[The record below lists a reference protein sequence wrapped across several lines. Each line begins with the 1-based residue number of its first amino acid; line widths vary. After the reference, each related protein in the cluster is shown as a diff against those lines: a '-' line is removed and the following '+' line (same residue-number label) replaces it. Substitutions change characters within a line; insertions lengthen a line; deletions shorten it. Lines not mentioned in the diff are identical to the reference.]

1 MSADQRPFQWRGSVL
16 PLGREADPKPA
27 NTVALIDRDHFF
39 ASASHSSG
47 STRPRHK
54 GLGYSMLIALGL
66 FPLTACTVGPDFVRP
81 HAPQVSQWSK
91 PEKVAASQAVTAEMD
106 ERWWDVF
113 NDRQLSALSRRALT
127 DNLDLQLASS
137 RLQQSRAARQVITAS
152 QYPTTAATGG
162 YGRKRNSAEGLS
174 DPSGHNGH
182 SAFNL
187 WEAGFSAA
195 WELDLWGRVRRETE
209 AADATLEV
217 AENDRRGVLLS
228 VLAETAQDY
237 IQLRG
242 VQSTRGVTEQNLEVA
257 RHSLK
262 LSQLRL
268 ADGVATDLDVAEA
281 AAQVAAIE
289 ARLPALQQ
297 RQAQLINAL
306 SLLMGERPQA
316 LQAELSKDVPVPQTP
331 RQVAIGLP
339 SQLAER
345 RPDIRQAEARLH
357 AATASIGVAKGDF
370 YPRIT
375 LSGNV
380 GSQAMQLSDLGSWGS
395 RQFGI
400 GPQFSLPL
408 FDGGRLR
415 GMLQLREA
423 QQLEAALGYQQ
434 TVLRAWH
441 EIDDQLT
448 SYNTSQLRRDSLA
461 EAVRQNQIALRT
473 AQRQYVEGVVDFVNV
488 LTVQGELLATQEQW
502 VQSATDVSLAMVGL
516 YKALGGGWESVY
528 PLAGDLA
535 LR

>member
-1 MSADQRPFQWRGSVL
+1 MSRLLQPVFVL
-16 PLGREADPKPA
+16 SLLSLA
-27 NTVALIDRDHFF
+27 
-39 ASASHSSG
+39 
-47 STRPRHK
+47 
-54 GLGYSMLIALGL
+54 
-66 FPLTACTVGPDFVRP
+66 ACTVGPDFQRP
-81 HAPQVSQWSK
+81 EGPRVEAWASPQKAAPSQV
-91 PEKVAASQAVTAEMD
+91 VTSPLD

-113 NDRQLSALSRRALT
+113 KDPQLSALSRRVLT
-127 DNLDLQLASS
+127 DNLDLQLATS
-137 RLQQSRAARQVITAS
+137 RLQQSRAARQVITAER
-152 QYPTTAATGG
+152 YPTSSASGG
-162 YGRKRNSAEGLS
+162 YARKRNSGEGLN
-174 DPSGHNGH
+174 DPSGHEGK

-187 WEAGFSAA
+187 WDAGFSAS
-195 WELDLWGRVRRETE
+195 WELDFWGRVRRETE

-217 AENDRRGVLLS
+217 AENDQRGVLLS

-242 VQSTRGVTEQNLEVA
+242 VQSTRAVTEQNLEVA

-281 AAQVAAIE
+281 AAQVATIE
-289 ARLPALQQ
+289 SQLPALQQ

-306 SLLMGERPQA
+306 SLLMGEPPQA
-316 LQAELSKDVPVPQTP
+316 LHAELAADAPVPQTP
-331 RQVAIGLP
+331 SQVAIGLP

-375 LSGNV
+375 LSGNF
-380 GSQAMQLSDLGSWGS
+380 GSQAMQLSDFGSWGS

-415 GMLQLREA
+415 GMLHLREA
-423 QQLEAALGYQQ
+423 QQQEAAVAYQQ

-448 SYNTSQLRRDSLA
+448 RYNSSQLRRDSLA

-473 AQRQYVEGVVDFVNV
+473 AQQQYVEGVVDFVNV
-488 LTVQGELLATQEQW
+488 LTVQGALLATQEQL
-502 VQSATDVSLAMVGL
+502 VESSTGVSLAMVGL

-528 PLAGDLA
+528 PLAA
-535 LR
+535 AQP

>member
-1 MSADQRPFQWRGSVL
+1 MLVMSLS
-16 PLGREADPKPA
+16 
-27 NTVALIDRDHFF
+27 
-39 ASASHSSG
+39 
-47 STRPRHK
+47 
-54 GLGYSMLIALGL
+54 
-66 FPLTACTVGPDFVRP
+66 ACTVGPDFHKP
-81 HAPQVSQWSK
+81 AAQQIPAWSK
-91 PEKVAASQAVTAEMD
+91 PQKAAGSRVISESMD
-106 ERWWDVF
+106 ERWWEVF
-113 NDRQLSALSRRALT
+113 NDPQLTALTQRALN
-127 DNLDLQLASS
+127 DNLDLKLASS
-137 RLQQSRAARQVITAS
+137 RLQQSRAARQVITAER
-152 QYPTTAATGG
+152 YPSTAANGS
-162 YGRKRNSAEGLS
+162 YARKRNSGEGLN
-174 DPSGHNGH
+174 DPSGNDGK

-187 WEAGFSAA
+187 WDAGFSAS
-195 WELDLWGRVRRETE
+195 WELDFWGRVRRETE

-242 VQSTRGVTEQNLEVA
+242 VQSTRAVTEQNLEVA

-289 ARLPALQQ
+289 SRLPALQQ

-306 SLLMGERPQA
+306 SLLMGEPPQA
-316 LQAELSKDVPVPQTP
+316 LQAELSADAPVPQTP
-331 RQVAIGLP
+331 REVAIGLP

-375 LSGNV
+375 LSGNL
-380 GSQAMQLSDLGSWGS
+380 GSQAMQLSDFGSWGS
-395 RQFGI
+395 RAFGI

-415 GMLQLREA
+415 GVLNLREA
-423 QQLEAALGYQQ
+423 QQQEAAIAYQQ

-441 EIDDQLT
+441 EIDDQL
-448 SYNTSQLRRDSLA
+448 SAYNASQLRRDSLA
-461 EAVRQNQIALRT
+461 EAVRQNRIALR
-473 AQRQYVEGVVDFVNV
+473 AARQQYVEGVVDFVNV
-488 LTVQGELLATQEQW
+488 LTVQGELLATQQQW
-502 VQSATDVSLAMVGL
+502 VESSTGVSLAMVGL

-528 PLAGDLA
+528 PLADLSDGK
-535 LR
+535 

>member
-1 MSADQRPFQWRGSVL
+1 MSRLLQPVF
-16 PLGREADPKPA
+16 
-27 NTVALIDRDHFF
+27 ALSLLSL
-39 ASASHSSG
+39 A
-47 STRPRHK
+47 
-54 GLGYSMLIALGL
+54 
-66 FPLTACTVGPDFVRP
+66 ACTVGPDFRRP
-81 HAPQVSQWSK
+81 EGPRVEAWATPQKAAPSQVVSS
-91 PEKVAASQAVTAEMD
+91 PLD
-106 ERWWDVF
+106 ERWWEVF
-113 NDRQLSALSRRALT
+113 NDPQLSALSRRVLT
-127 DNLDLQLASS
+127 DNLDLQLATS
-137 RLQQSRAARQVITAS
+137 RLQQSRAARQVVTAER
-152 QYPTTAATGG
+152 YPTSSASGG
-162 YGRKRNSAEGLS
+162 YARKRNSGEGLN
-174 DPSGHNGH
+174 DPSGHEGK

-187 WEAGFSAA
+187 WDAGFSAS
-195 WELDLWGRVRRETE
+195 WELDFWGRVRRETE

-217 AENDRRGVLLS
+217 AENDRRGVLLA

-242 VQSTRGVTEQNLEVA
+242 VQSTRAVTEQNLDVA

-281 AAQVAAIE
+281 AAQVATIE
-289 ARLPALQQ
+289 SQLPALQQ

-306 SLLMGERPQA
+306 SLLMGEPPQA
-316 LQAELSKDVPVPQTP
+316 LHAQLAADAPVPKTP

-375 LSGNV
+375 LSGNF
-380 GSQAMQLSDLGSWGS
+380 GSQAMQLSDFGSWGS

-415 GMLQLREA
+415 GMLHLREA
-423 QQLEAALGYQQ
+423 QQQEAAVAYQQ

-448 SYNTSQLRRDSLA
+448 RYNSSQLRRDSLA

-473 AQRQYVEGVVDFVNV
+473 AQQQYVEGVVDFVNV
-488 LTVQGELLATQEQW
+488 LTVQGALLATQEQL
-502 VQSATDVSLAMVGL
+502 VESSTGVSLAMVGL
-516 YKALGGGWESVY
+516 YKALGGGWESAY
-528 PLAGDLA
+528 PLADA
-535 LR
+535 RP

>member
-1 MSADQRPFQWRGSVL
+1 MSRLLQPVF
-16 PLGREADPKPA
+16 
-27 NTVALIDRDHFF
+27 ALSLLSL
-39 ASASHSSG
+39 A
-47 STRPRHK
+47 
-54 GLGYSMLIALGL
+54 
-66 FPLTACTVGPDFVRP
+66 ACSVGPDFQRP
-81 HAPQVSQWSK
+81 EGPRVEAWASPQKAAPSQVVSS
-91 PEKVAASQAVTAEMD
+91 PLD
-106 ERWWDVF
+106 ERWWEVF
-113 NDRQLSALSRRALT
+113 NDPQLSALSRRVLT
-127 DNLDLQLASS
+127 DNLDLQLATS
-137 RLQQSRAARQVITAS
+137 RLEQSRAARQVVTAER
-152 QYPTTAATGG
+152 YPTSSASGG
-162 YGRKRNSAEGLS
+162 YARKRNSGEGLN
-174 DPSGHNGH
+174 DPSGHEGK

-187 WEAGFSAA
+187 WDAGFSAS
-195 WELDLWGRVRRETE
+195 WELDFWGRVRRETE

-217 AENDRRGVLLS
+217 AENDRRGVLLA

-242 VQSTRGVTEQNLEVA
+242 VQSTRAVTEQNLDVA

-281 AAQVAAIE
+281 AAQVATIE
-289 ARLPALQQ
+289 SQLPALQQ

-306 SLLMGERPQA
+306 SLLMGEPPQA
-316 LQAELSKDVPVPQTP
+316 LHAELAADAPVPQTP

-375 LSGNV
+375 LSGNF
-380 GSQAMQLSDLGSWGS
+380 GSQAMQLSDFGSWGS

-415 GMLQLREA
+415 GMLHLREA
-423 QQLEAALGYQQ
+423 QQQEAAVAYQQ

-448 SYNTSQLRRDSLA
+448 RYNSSQLRRDSLA

-473 AQRQYVEGVVDFVNV
+473 AQQQYVEGVVDFVNV
-488 LTVQGELLATQEQW
+488 LTVQGALLATQEQL
-502 VQSATDVSLAMVGL
+502 VESSTGVSLAMVGL
-516 YKALGGGWESVY
+516 YKALGGGWESAY
-528 PLAGDLA
+528 PLADA
-535 LR
+535 RP

>member
-1 MSADQRPFQWRGSVL
+1 MKMFGSADVIASRLAPTLNRFNAHNLCPKGGPLRERACSRRGRWSQL
-16 PLGREADPKPA
+16 TFCSL
-27 NTVALIDRDHFF
+27 LIM
-39 ASASHSSG
+39 SLS
-47 STRPRHK
+47 
-54 GLGYSMLIALGL
+54 
-66 FPLTACTVGPDFVRP
+66 ACTVGPDFQK
-81 HAPQVSQWSK
+81 PQAKQITEWSK
-91 PEKVAASQAVTAEMD
+91 PAKSAASETVTVDMN
-106 ERWWDVF
+106 ERWWEVF
-113 NDRQLSALSRRALT
+113 NDPKLTALTQRALT
-127 DNLDLQLASS
+127 DNLDLKLASS
-137 RLQQSRAARQVITAS
+137 RLQQSRAARQVITADR
-152 QYPTTAATGG
+152 YPSTAAAGS
-162 YGRKRNSAEGLS
+162 YGRKRYSGEGLN
-174 DPSGHNGH
+174 DPSGHNGD

-187 WEAGFSAA
+187 WDAGFSAS
-195 WELDLWGRVRRETE
+195 WELDFWGRVRRQTE

-242 VQSTRGVTEQNLEVA
+242 VQSTRAVTEQNLDVA

-289 ARLPALQQ
+289 SRLPELEQ
-297 RQAQLINAL
+297 RQSQLINAL
-306 SLLMGERPQA
+306 SLLMGEPPQA
-316 LQAELSKDVPVPQTP
+316 LYAELSTEAPVPQTP

-345 RPDIRQAEARLH
+345 RPDIRQAEAQLH

-395 RQFGI
+395 RSFGI

-415 GMLQLREA
+415 GVLNLREA
-423 QQLEAALGYQQ
+423 QQQEAAIAYQQ

-448 SYNTSQLRRDSLA
+448 AYNARQLRRDSLA

-473 AQRQYVEGVVDFVNV
+473 AQQQYTEGVVDFVNV
-488 LTVQGELLATQEQW
+488 LTVQGALLATQEQL
-502 VQSATDVSLAMVGL
+502 VESSTGVSLAMVGL

-528 PLAGDLA
+528 PVVE
-535 LR
+535 RSQP

>member
-1 MSADQRPFQWRGSVL
+1 MSRLLQPVF
-16 PLGREADPKPA
+16 
-27 NTVALIDRDHFF
+27 ALSLLSL
-39 ASASHSSG
+39 A
-47 STRPRHK
+47 
-54 GLGYSMLIALGL
+54 
-66 FPLTACTVGPDFVRP
+66 ACTVGPDFQRP
-81 HAPQVSQWSK
+81 EGPRVEAWATAQKAAPSQV
-91 PEKVAASQAVTAEMD
+91 VTSPLD

-113 NDRQLSALSRRALT
+113 KDPQLSALSRRVLT
-127 DNLDLQLASS
+127 DNLDLQLATS
-137 RLQQSRAARQVITAS
+137 RLQQSRAARQVITAER
-152 QYPTTAATGG
+152 YPSSGASGG
-162 YGRKRNSAEGLS
+162 YARKRNSGEGLN
-174 DPSGHNGH
+174 DPSGHEGK

-187 WEAGFSAA
+187 WDAGFSAS
-195 WELDLWGRVRRETE
+195 WELDFWGRVRRETE

-242 VQSTRGVTEQNLEVA
+242 VQSTRAVTEQNLEVA

-281 AAQVAAIE
+281 AAQVATIE
-289 ARLPALQQ
+289 SQLPALQQ

-306 SLLMGERPQA
+306 SLLMGEPPQA
-316 LQAELSKDVPVPQTP
+316 LHAELAADAPVPQTP
-331 RQVAIGLP
+331 SQVAIGLP

-357 AATASIGVAKGDF
+357 AATASIGVAKGNF

-375 LSGNV
+375 LSGNF
-380 GSQAMQLSDLGSWGS
+380 GSQAMQLSDFGSWGS

-415 GMLQLREA
+415 GVLHLREA
-423 QQLEAALGYQQ
+423 QQQEAAVAYQQ

-448 SYNTSQLRRDSLA
+448 RYNSSQLRRDSLA

-473 AQRQYVEGVVDFVNV
+473 AQQQYVEGVVDFVNV
-488 LTVQGELLATQEQW
+488 LTVQGALLATQEQL
-502 VQSATDVSLAMVGL
+502 VESSTGVSLAMVGL

-528 PLAGDLA
+528 PLAA
-535 LR
+535 AQP

>member
-1 MSADQRPFQWRGSVL
+1 MRIFVDRAD
-16 PLGREADPKPA
+16 A
-27 NTVALIDRDHFF
+27 F
-39 ASASHSSG
+39 ASRLAP
-47 STRPRHK
+47 TK
-54 GLGYSMLIALGL
+54 GRCVDHNLFSKGDPLWGRACSRRGQQLRLTLCALL
-66 FPLTACTVGPDFVRP
+66 VMSLSACTVGPDFKKP
-81 HAPQVSQWSK
+81 EAQQVTEWSK
-91 PEKVAASQAVTAEMD
+91 PSNAAPSQATDETMN
-106 ERWWDVF
+106 ERWWEVF
-113 NDRQLSALSRRALT
+113 NDPKLSALSQRALT
-127 DNLDLQLASS
+127 DNLDLKLASS
-137 RLQQSRAARQVITAS
+137 RLEQSRAVRQVVTADR
-152 QYPTTAATGG
+152 YPTTAATGS
-162 YGRKRNSAEGLS
+162 YARKRNSAEGLS
-174 DPSGHNGH
+174 DPSGHNGN

-187 WEAGFSAA
+187 WDAGFSAS
-195 WELDLWGRVRRETE
+195 WELDFWGRVRRETE

-242 VQSTRGVTEQNLEVA
+242 VQNTRAVTEQNLEVA

-289 ARLPALQQ
+289 SRLPALEQ

-306 SLLMGERPQA
+306 SLLMGEPPQA
-316 LQAELSKDVPVPQTP
+316 LTVELSTDAPVPQTP

-380 GSQAMQLSDLGSWGS
+380 GSQAMQLSDFGSWSS
-395 RQFGI
+395 RTFGI
-400 GPQFSLPL
+400 GPQFTLPL

-415 GMLQLREA
+415 GVLNLREA
-423 QQLEAALGYQQ
+423 QQQEAAIAYQQ

-441 EIDDQLT
+441 EIDDQL
-448 SYNTSQLRRDSLA
+448 SAYNASQLRRDSLA
-461 EAVRQNQIALRT
+461 EAVRQNRIALQT

-488 LTVQGELLATQEQW
+488 LTVQGALLATQEQW
-502 VQSATDVSLAMVGL
+502 VESSTGVSLAAVGL

-528 PLAGDLA
+528 PLAA
-535 LR
+535 QR

>member
-1 MSADQRPFQWRGSVL
+1 MKMFGDGSD
-16 PLGREADPKPA
+16 A
-27 NTVALIDRDHFF
+27 F
-39 ASASHSSG
+39 ASRLAPTMGRCVDHNLFSKGDPLWERACSRRG
-47 STRPRHK
+47 RQPR
-54 GLGYSMLIALGL
+54 LTLCALL
-66 FPLTACTVGPDFVRP
+66 VMSLSACTVGPDFKKP
-81 HAPQVSQWSK
+81 EAQQVTGWSK
-91 PEKVAASQAVTAEMD
+91 PSSAALSQATDEAMS
-106 ERWWDVF
+106 ERWWEVF
-113 NDRQLSALSRRALT
+113 NDPKLSALSQRALT
-127 DNLDLQLASS
+127 DNLDLKLASS
-137 RLQQSRAARQVITAS
+137 RLEQSRAVRQVVTADR
-152 QYPTTAATGG
+152 YPTTAATGS
-162 YGRKRNSAEGLS
+162 YARKRNSGEGLM
-174 DPSGHNGH
+174 DPSGHNGN

-187 WEAGFSAA
+187 WDAGFSAS
-195 WELDLWGRVRRETE
+195 WELDFWGRVRRETE

-242 VQSTRGVTEQNLEVA
+242 VQNTRAVTEQNLEVA

-289 ARLPALQQ
+289 SRLPALEQ

-306 SLLMGERPQA
+306 SLLMGEPPQA
-316 LQAELSKDVPVPQTP
+316 LTAELSTDAPVPQTP

-380 GSQAMQLSDLGSWGS
+380 GSQAMQLSDFGSWGS
-395 RQFGI
+395 RTFGI
-400 GPQFSLPL
+400 GPQFTLPL

-415 GMLQLREA
+415 GVLNLREA
-423 QQLEAALGYQQ
+423 QQQEAAIAYQQ

-441 EIDDQLT
+441 EIDDQL
-448 SYNTSQLRRDSLA
+448 SAYNASQLRRDSLA
-461 EAVRQNQIALRT
+461 EAVRQNRIALQT

-488 LTVQGELLATQEQW
+488 LTVQGALLATQEQW
-502 VQSATDVSLAMVGL
+502 VESSTGVSLAAVGL

-528 PLAGDLA
+528 PLAA
-535 LR
+535 QR

>member
-1 MSADQRPFQWRGSVL
+1 MNGLVDWAGAFAS
-16 PLGREADPKPA
+16 KPA
-27 NTVALIDRDHFF
+27 PTRGLIHSPTFCLGSDHLWERACPRRGRKPKLTLCALLVI
-39 ASASHSSG
+39 SLS
-47 STRPRHK
+47 
-54 GLGYSMLIALGL
+54 
-66 FPLTACTVGPDFVRP
+66 ACTVGPDFQK
-81 HAPQVSQWSK
+81 PQVQQMADWSQPTK
-91 PEKVAASQAVTAEMD
+91 AAASQAVAENMD
-106 ERWWDVF
+106 ERWWEVF
-113 NDRQLSALSRRALT
+113 NDPKLSALTQRALT
-127 DNLDLQLASS
+127 DNLDLKLASS
-137 RLQQSRAARQVITAS
+137 RLQQSRAARQVITADR
-152 QYPTTAATGG
+152 YPNTAATGS
-162 YGRKRNSAEGLS
+162 YGRKRNSGEGLN
-174 DPSGHNGH
+174 DPSGNNGD

-187 WEAGFSAA
+187 WDAGFSAS
-195 WELDLWGRVRRETE
+195 WELDFWGRVRRETE

-228 VLAETAQDY
+228 VLAETARDY

-242 VQSTRGVTEQNLEVA
+242 VQGTRAVTEQNLDVA

-281 AAQVAAIE
+281 AAQVSAIE
-289 ARLPALQQ
+289 SRLPALEQ
-297 RQAQLINAL
+297 RQSQLINGL
-306 SLLMGERPQA
+306 SLLMGEPPHA
-316 LQAELSKDVPVPQTP
+316 LSAELAADAPVPQSP
-331 RQVAIGLP
+331 SQIAIGLP

-380 GSQAMQLSDLGSWGS
+380 GSQAMQLSDFGSWGS
-395 RQFGI
+395 RAFGI

-415 GMLQLREA
+415 GVLNLREA
-423 QQLEAALGYQQ
+423 QQQEAAIAYQQ

-441 EIDDQLT
+441 EIDDQL
-448 SYNTSQLRRDSLA
+448 SAYNASQRRRDSLA
-461 EAVRQNQIALRT
+461 EAVRQNQIALTT

-502 VQSATDVSLAMVGL
+502 VESSTGVSLAMVGL

-528 PLAGDLA
+528 PLEAPTVS
-535 LR
+535 R

>member
-1 MSADQRPFQWRGSVL
+1 MKSLDAPNLWQRAWPRRSFYLLLAMSLS
-16 PLGREADPKPA
+16 
-27 NTVALIDRDHFF
+27 
-39 ASASHSSG
+39 
-47 STRPRHK
+47 
-54 GLGYSMLIALGL
+54 
-66 FPLTACTVGPDFVRP
+66 ACTVGPDFQRP
-81 HAPQVSQWSK
+81 QPLQISEWSK
-91 PEKVAASQAVTAEMD
+91 PQKTAASQAVDATLD
-106 ERWWDVF
+106 ERWWEVF
-113 NDRQLSALSRRALT
+113 QDPKLSALSRRALT
-127 DNLDLQLASS
+127 DNLDLKLASS
-137 RLQQSRAARQVITAS
+137 RLQQSRAARQVVTAE
-152 QYPTTAATGG
+152 QYPDTAVGG
-162 YGRKRNSAEGLS
+162 SYNRERNSAKGLS
-174 DPSGHNGH
+174 DPSGKNGRE
-182 SAFNL
+182 AFNL
-187 WEAGFSAA
+187 WDAGFSAS
-195 WELDLWGRVRRETE
+195 WELDFWGRVRRQTE

-217 AENDRRGVLLS
+217 AENDQRGVLIS

-237 IQLRG
+237 LQLRG
-242 VQSTRGVTEQNLEVA
+242 VQNTRAVTEQNLEVA

-306 SLLMGERPQA
+306 SLLMGEAPQA
-316 LQAELSKDVPVPQTP
+316 LAGELAADAPIPQTP

-375 LSGNV
+375 LSGNL
-380 GSQAMQLSDLGSWGS
+380 GSQAMQLSDFGSWGS
-395 RQFGI
+395 RAFSI

-415 GMLQLREA
+415 GVLNLREA
-423 QQLEAALGYQQ
+423 QQQEAAVAYQQ

-448 SYNTSQLRRDSLA
+448 AYNASQLRRDSLA
-461 EAVRQNQIALRT
+461 EAVRQNQIALQT
-473 AQRQYVEGVVDFVNV
+473 AQRQYTEGVVDFVNV
-488 LTVQGELLATQEQW
+488 LTVQAALLATQEQF
-502 VQSATDVSLAMVGL
+502 VESSTGVSLAMVGL
-516 YKALGGGWESVY
+516 YKALGGGWQSVY
-528 PLAGDLA
+528 PLEQTAE
-535 LR
+535 R

>member
-1 MSADQRPFQWRGSVL
+1 MKMFVDWADTFAS
-16 PLGREADPKPA
+16 KPA
-27 NTVALIDRDHFF
+27 PTVDLCPSTARGNDSGPLCERACPRRGRMPQLTLCALLVM
-39 ASASHSSG
+39 
-47 STRPRHK
+47 
-54 GLGYSMLIALGL
+54 GLS
-66 FPLTACTVGPDFVRP
+66 ACTVGPDFQK
-81 HAPQVSQWSK
+81 PQSQQIADWAQPTK
-91 PEKVAASQAVTAEMD
+91 AAASQAVAENMD
-106 ERWWDVF
+106 ERWWQVF
-113 NDRQLSALSRRALT
+113 NDPKLSALTQRALT
-127 DNLDLQLASS
+127 DNLDLKLASS
-137 RLQQSRAARQVITAS
+137 RLQQSRAARQVITADR
-152 QYPTTAATGG
+152 YPNSAATGS
-162 YGRKRNSAEGLS
+162 YARKRNSGKGLN
-174 DPSGHNGH
+174 DPSGNNGD

-187 WEAGFSAA
+187 WDGGFSAS
-195 WELDLWGRVRRETE
+195 WELDFWGRVRRETE

-228 VLAETAQDY
+228 VLAETARDY

-242 VQSTRGVTEQNLEVA
+242 VQGTRAVTEQNLEVA

-289 ARLPALQQ
+289 SRLPALEQ
-297 RQAQLINAL
+297 RQSQLINAL
-306 SLLMGERPQA
+306 SLLMGEPPHA
-316 LQAELSKDVPVPQTP
+316 LSAQLSADAPVPQSP
-331 RQVAIGLP
+331 SQIAIGLP

-357 AATASIGVAKGDF
+357 AATANIGVAKGDF

-375 LSGNV
+375 LSGNI
-380 GSQAMQLSDLGSWGS
+380 GSQAMQLSDFGSWGS
-395 RQFGI
+395 RAFGI

-415 GMLQLREA
+415 GVLNLREA
-423 QQLEAALGYQQ
+423 QQQEAAVAYQQ

-441 EIDDQLT
+441 EIDDQL
-448 SYNTSQLRRDSLA
+448 SAYNTSQRRRDSLA
-461 EAVRQNQIALRT
+461 EAVRQNQIALTT

-502 VQSATDVSLAMVGL
+502 VESSTGVSLAMVGL

-528 PLAGDLA
+528 PLEAA
-535 LR
+535 TVSR

>member
-1 MSADQRPFQWRGSVL
+1 MWERRCDDSTCSRWGRWPQLSFYALLVMGMS
-16 PLGREADPKPA
+16 
-27 NTVALIDRDHFF
+27 
-39 ASASHSSG
+39 
-47 STRPRHK
+47 
-54 GLGYSMLIALGL
+54 
-66 FPLTACTVGPDFVRP
+66 ACTVGPDFLK
-81 HAPQVSQWSK
+81 PQPQQIAEWSK
-91 PEKVAASQAVTAEMD
+91 PKKVADSQTTTQPMD
-106 ERWWDVF
+106 ERWWEVF
-113 NDRQLSALSRRALT
+113 RDPKLSALTQRALI
-127 DNLDLQLASS
+127 DNLDLKLASS
-137 RLQQSRAARQVITAS
+137 RLQQSRATRQVITADR
-152 QYPTTAATGG
+152 YPHSAATGS
-162 YGRKRNSAEGLS
+162 YGRERNSGVGLS
-174 DPSGHNGH
+174 DPSGKNGD

-187 WEAGFSAA
+187 WDAGFSAS
-195 WELDLWGRVRRETE
+195 WELDFWGRVRRETE

-228 VLAETAQDY
+228 VLADTAQDY

-242 VQSTRGVTEQNLEVA
+242 VQNTRAVTEQNLDVA

-289 ARLPALQQ
+289 SRLPALEQ
-297 RQAQLINAL
+297 RQSQLINAL
-306 SLLMGERPQA
+306 SLLMGEPPQA
-316 LQAELSKDVPVPQTP
+316 LQAELSTDAPVPQTP

-375 LSGNV
+375 LSGSV
-380 GSQAMQLSDLGSWGS
+380 GSQSMQLSDFGSWGS
-395 RQFGI
+395 RSFGI

-408 FDGGRLR
+408 FDGGRLH
-415 GMLQLREA
+415 GMLNLREA
-423 QQLEAALGYQQ
+423 QQQEAALNYQQ

-448 SYNTSQLRRDSLA
+448 AYNASQLRRDSLA

-473 AQRQYVEGVVDFVNV
+473 AQQQYVEGVVDFVNV
-488 LTVQGELLATQEQW
+488 LTVQGELLATQQQW
-502 VQSATDVSLAMVGL
+502 VESSTSVSLAMVGL

-528 PLAGDLA
+528 PVAETA
-535 LR
+535 QR

>member
-1 MSADQRPFQWRGSVL
+1 MSRLLQPVF
-16 PLGREADPKPA
+16 
-27 NTVALIDRDHFF
+27 
-39 ASASHSSG
+39 
-47 STRPRHK
+47 
-54 GLGYSMLIALGL
+54 ALGL
-66 FPLTACTVGPDFVRP
+66 LSLAACTVGPDFQRP
-81 HAPQVSQWSK
+81 AGPRVEAWASPQKAAPSQV
-91 PEKVAASQAVTAEMD
+91 VTSPLD

-113 NDRQLSALSRRALT
+113 NDPQLSALSRRVLT
-127 DNLDLQLASS
+127 DNLDLQLATS
-137 RLQQSRAARQVITAS
+137 RLQQSRAARQVITAER
-152 QYPTTAATGG
+152 YPTSNASGG
-162 YGRKRNSAEGLS
+162 YARKRNSGEGLN
-174 DPSGHNGH
+174 DPSGHEGK

-187 WEAGFSAA
+187 WDAGFSAS
-195 WELDLWGRVRRETE
+195 WELDFWGRVRRETE

-242 VQSTRGVTEQNLEVA
+242 VQSTRAVTEQNLDVA

-281 AAQVAAIE
+281 AAQVATIE
-289 ARLPALQQ
+289 SQLPALQQ

-306 SLLMGERPQA
+306 SLLMGEPPQA
-316 LQAELSKDVPVPQTP
+316 LHAELAADAPVPQTP
-331 RQVAIGLP
+331 SQVAIGLP

-375 LSGNV
+375 LSGNF
-380 GSQAMQLSDLGSWGS
+380 GSQAMQLSDFGSWGS

-415 GMLQLREA
+415 GVLHLREA
-423 QQLEAALGYQQ
+423 QQQEAAVAYQQ

-448 SYNTSQLRRDSLA
+448 RYNSSQLRRDSLA

-473 AQRQYVEGVVDFVNV
+473 AQQQYVEGVVDFVNV
-488 LTVQGELLATQEQW
+488 LTVQGALLATQEQL
-502 VQSATDVSLAMVGL
+502 VESSTGVSLAMVGL

-528 PLAGDLA
+528 PLAA
-535 LR
+535 ARP

>member
-1 MSADQRPFQWRGSVL
+1 MKIFVGCSDA
-16 PLGREADPKPA
+16 
-27 NTVALIDRDHFF
+27 F
-39 ASASHSSG
+39 ASKLAPTLDLCTTQNSHSKRDPLWERACSRRG
-47 STRPRHK
+47 RQLHFTFC
-54 GLGYSMLIALGL
+54 ALL
-66 FPLTACTVGPDFVRP
+66 VMSLTACTVGPDFKKP
-81 HAPQVSQWSK
+81 EAQQISEWSK
-91 PEKVAASQAVTAEMD
+91 PHNAAASQAVAQDMD
-106 ERWWDVF
+106 ERWWEVF
-113 NDRQLSALSRRALT
+113 RDPQLTALTQRALT
-127 DNLDLQLASS
+127 DNLDLKLASS
-137 RLQQSRAARQVITAS
+137 RLQQSRAARQVITAER
-152 QYPTTAATGG
+152 YPNTAATGS
-162 YGRKRNSAEGLS
+162 YGRKRNSGEGLS
-174 DPSGHNGH
+174 DPSGHDGN

-187 WEAGFSAA
+187 WDAGFSAS
-195 WELDLWGRVRRETE
+195 WELDFWGRVRRETE

-217 AENDRRGVLLS
+217 AENDQRGVLLS

-242 VQSTRGVTEQNLEVA
+242 VQNTRAVTEQNLDVA

-289 ARLPALQQ
+289 SRLPALEQ

-306 SLLMGERPQA
+306 SLLMGEPPQA
-316 LQAELSKDVPVPQTP
+316 LHAELSTDAPVPQTP

-357 AATASIGVAKGDF
+357 AATANIGVAKGDF

-375 LSGNV
+375 LSGNL
-380 GSQAMQLSDLGSWGS
+380 GSQAMQLSDYGSWGS
-395 RQFGI
+395 RAFGI
-400 GPQFSLPL
+400 GPQLSLPL

-415 GMLQLREA
+415 GVLNLREA
-423 QQLEAALGYQQ
+423 QQQEAAIAYQH

-441 EIDDQLT
+441 EIDDQL
-448 SYNTSQLRRDSLA
+448 SAYNASQLRRDSLA

-473 AQRQYVEGVVDFVNV
+473 AQQQYVEGVVDFVNV
-488 LTVQGELLATQEQW
+488 LTVQGELLATQQQW
-502 VQSATDVSLAMVGL
+502 VESSTGVSLAMVGL

-528 PLAGDLA
+528 PISVQ
-535 LR
+535 R

>member
-1 MSADQRPFQWRGSVL
+1 MNFFDRDMSLWRGGLPPFECAVL
-16 PLGREADPKPA
+16 AKARPASRPNGGKP
-27 NTVALIDRDHFF
+27 
-39 ASASHSSG
+39 S
-47 STRPRHK
+47 RHK
-54 GLGYSMLIALGL
+54 RLVQSAVLALNL
-66 FPLTACTVGPDFVRP
+66 LAVSACTVGPDF
-81 HAPQVSQWSK
+81 QK
-91 PEKVAASQAVTAEMD
+91 PETTQIAEWAKPSTAAASQAVAETMD
-106 ERWWDVF
+106 ERWWEVF
-113 NDRQLSALSRRALT
+113 RDPTLSALSQRALT
-127 DNLDLQLASS
+127 DNLDLKLAGS
-137 RLQQSRAARQVITAS
+137 RLQQSRAVRQVITADRF
-152 QYPTTAATGG
+152 PNTAASGS
-162 YGRKRNSAEGLS
+162 YGRNRNSAEGLS
-174 DPSGHNGH
+174 DPSSHHGQ

-187 WEAGFSAA
+187 WNAGFSAS
-195 WELDLWGRVRRETE
+195 WELDFWGRVRRETE
-209 AADATLEV
+209 AADANLEV

-242 VQSTRGVTEQNLEVA
+242 VQNTRLVTEQNLEVA

-289 ARLPALQQ
+289 SRLPALEQ
-297 RQAQLINAL
+297 RQWQLINAL
-306 SLLMGERPQA
+306 SLLMGEPPQA
-316 LQAELSKDVPVPQTP
+316 LAAELSTDAPVPQTP

-375 LSGNV
+375 LSGNI
-380 GSQAMQLSDLGSWGS
+380 GSQAMQLSDFGSWGS
-395 RQFGI
+395 RSFAI

-408 FDGGRLR
+408 FDGGRLS
-415 GMLQLREA
+415 GVLNLREA
-423 QQLEAALGYQQ
+423 QQQEAAIAYQQ

-448 SYNTSQLRRDSLA
+448 AYNASQLRRDSLA
-461 EAVRQNQIALRT
+461 EAVRQNRIALDT
-473 AQRQYVEGVVDFVNV
+473 AQQQYVEGVVDFVTV
-488 LTVQGELLATQEQW
+488 LTVQGALLATQEQW
-502 VQSATDVSLAMVGL
+502 VESSTGVSLAAVGL

-528 PLAGDLA
+528 PVVETAQ
-535 LR
+535 R